1 MPSLGS
7 RPCRVTGRPGRQTLG
22 VNIVSLHA
30 REPRALVAGGAQLT
44 GLEHALPR
52 HVASGRMDPADT
64 VSVRTAGSMVRA
76 RSLVGAAAVPRAIAS
91 VYCMRGSLAGLT
103 ELIENYVHSL
113 ILPNGMPTTS
123 TTSGR
128 PSMPNKRRKSARSC
142 LSMLLFVKRIFS
154 EWRALA
160 IEAARTGSRKT
171 SAGNGGMSH
180 STLSWSVT
188 STASARRA
196 GNLAAASKA
205 RRSGNMQS

>member
-1 MPSLGS
+1 VCGFLWFESHFFRQAERSGDEEGIYVIACVSSSLTMPSLGS
-7 RPCRVTGRPGRQTLG
+7 RPSRVTGRPGRQTLG

-52 HVASGRMDPADT
+52 RVASGRMDPADA
-64 VSVRTAGSMVRA
+64 VSVRAAGSMVRA

-103 ELIENYVHSL
+103 ESIESYIHSL

-142 LSMLLFVKRIFS
+142 TVEVESSEKHLL
-154 EWRALA
+154 
-160 IEAARTGSRKT
+160 
-171 SAGNGGMSH
+171 
-180 STLSWSVT
+180 
-188 STASARRA
+188 TACDEGYA
-196 GNLAAASKA
+196 NW
-205 RRSGNMQS
+205 